1 MALPQLWW
9 PDGKR
14 TRSEDLAD
22 EARLELRR
30 NSPLDGAKTMAM
42 DIPDLS
48 RRSLVLTA
56 VPAIACGL
64 GAMALPSAAQA
75 QKSNPENS
83 APSGTPK
90 IWKAEYWARRGDIS
104 LYLFRKRG
112 VATRPEQGKRPVLF
126 LAHGSS
132 VSSRPTF
139 DLSVPGHGDYSL
151 MDQFAGYGFDVWT
164 MDFEGYG
171 RSSQTTGNSDIAAG
185 VEDLKAASKVV
196 LKETGQTR
204 FHLYG
209 ESSGAL
215 RAGAFAMVQ
224 PERVERLVLVSFTW
238 TGQGSPTL
246 AKRSESVEYFRTHNR
261 RPRGRDTIRSIFT
274 RDQPGT
280 SDPAVAEAMADAEL
294 QFGETVPT
302 GSYLDMT
309 TKLPIVDPLKIKSPV
324 LIARG
329 EYDGIA
335 TEDDL
340 LNFFRKLPVQ
350 DRQFVVLPGASHS
363 VALGTNRQQFWH
375 VMRSFLEM
383 PSRLDAGKA

>member
-1 MALPQLWW
+1 M
-9 PDGKR
+9 GKR
-14 TRSEDLAD
+14 TGSQDLAD
-22 EARLELRR
+22 ESRLRLLR
-30 NSPLDGAKTMAM
+30 NLPLDGAKTMAV

-48 RRSLVLTA
+48 RRSLVLRALPA
-56 VPAIACGL
+56 VACGL
-64 GAMALPSAAQA
+64 GAMASPSAARA
-75 QKSNPENS
+75 QKSNSENS
-83 APSGTPK
+83 APPGTPK
-90 IWKAEYWARRGDIS
+90 IWNAEYWAKRGDIS
-104 LYLFRKRG
+104 LYLYRKR
-112 VATRPEQGKRPVLF
+112 VAPQPGQGKLPVLF

-185 VEDLKAASKVV
+185 VEDLKAAGKVV
-196 LKETGQTR
+196 LQETGQTR

-224 PERVERLVLVSFTW
+224 PEQVDRLVLVSFTW

-261 RPRGRDTIRSIFT
+261 RPRSRATIRSIFT

-280 SDPAVAEAMADAEL
+280 SDPAVAEAMSDAEL
-294 QFGETVPT
+294 QFGDTVPT

-309 TKLPIVDPLKIKSPV
+309 TKLPLVDPLKIKSPV

-335 TEDDL
+335 SEDDL

-363 VALGTNRQQFWH
+363 VSLGTNRRQFWH
-375 VMRSFLEM
+375 LMRSFLEM
-383 PSRLDAGKA
+383 PPRLDAGNS